1 VTIGDPRTRVE
12 DNRLVT
18 GGGRYVDDVRRPD
31 ELAMVFLRSP
41 VAAGRIASLDSAAA
55 LEMPGVVG
63 VFTGQDLQ
71 ADGIGVLR
79 SGIKV
84 ERPGGDPMLETDCPL
99 LATDHVQFAG
109 DPVAAV
115 VAESRAEA
123 LDAAEAIV
131 LEVDEAPAV
140 ADVRKAVELGAPVV
154 WPGAPDNIVFRFERG
169 DAEAVDK
176 AFGDAAQT
184 VSLDLEIT
192 RVTACPLEPRG
203 ALADFDAESGRSTLW
218 MATQVPHRFAAGIAS
233 VLGIDKADLHLAG
246 IDIGG
251 GFGMRNATSRE
262 GAVAV
267 WVSRKLK
274 RPVRWISTR
283 TEGFESD
290 PQGRDRFTR
299 AELALD
305 ADGRFLA
312 VRVTALGNVG
322 GYVATNGLVSLIQH
336 FAGLAGV
343 YDIPAIRFSMTGV
356 LTNTQVTA
364 PYRGAGRPEATYT
377 IERLID
383 VAARR
388 LGIGRAEIR
397 SRNMLKPEDLPCRT
411 ALGFNY
417 DSGDFP
423 KAMALA
429 MDAADWDG
437 FEARRQ
443 QSASAGKLRGLG
455 IAMSIEGAGG
465 PYGNPS
471 GEFAELNF
479 DGDGR
484 LHVLI
489 GSGDSGQGHRTTF
502 AQVAADAL
510 QIDPAEIVVETGDT
524 DRIRDGY
531 GSVGSRTVISAG
543 TAVTTIAKRLVEAG
557 KALAAAE
564 LGTDAD
570 EIDYSD
576 GIYRAAGTN
585 QSIALSELARRHR
598 EALTIADV
606 VAPDDATF
614 PNGCHICEVEI
625 DPETGKTDLLGY
637 TVVDDVGTVINPL
650 LMKGQMHGG
659 VTQGIGQAMAE
670 RVVYDDNGQL
680 VTGSFMDYAMPRAAD
695 TVMFDVRSNPV
706 PTPTN
711 PLGAKGAGEAGTVG
725 ALPVMISA
733 VCDALAPLGIEHLD
747 MPATPMRVWQAI
759 REAAG
764 GKEE

>member
-1 VTIGDPRTRVE
+1 MTIGEPRIRVE
-12 DNRLVT
+12 DDRLLT
-18 GGGRYVDDVRRPD
+18 GGGRYVDDIRRPD

-41 VAAGRIASLDSAAA
+41 VAAGRIAGLDSEAA
-55 LEMPGVVG
+55 LAMPGVVA
-63 VFTGQDLQ
+63 VFTGENLK
-71 ADGIGVLR
+71 ADGVGRLR

-84 ERPGGDPMLETDCPL
+84 ERPGGEPMLDVECPL

-115 VAESRAEA
+115 VAETRAQA
-123 LDAAEAIV
+123 LDAAEAIA
-131 LEVDEAPAV
+131 LEIEEAPAV
-140 ADVRKAVELGAPVV
+140 ADVRKAVEPGAPIV
-154 WPGAPDNIVFRFERG
+154 WPGAPDNVVFRFERG
-169 DAEAVDK
+169 DAEAVDR
-176 AFGDAAQT
+176 AFADAAHT
-184 VSLDLEIT
+184 VSLDLDIT

-203 ALADFDAESGRSTLW
+203 ALAEFDAGSGRSTLW
-218 MATQVPHRFAAGIAS
+218 MATQVPHRFAAGIAA
-233 VLGIDKADLHLAG
+233 VLGLDKGDLHLAG
-246 IDIGG
+246 VDVGG
-251 GFGMRNATSRE
+251 GFGMRNATARE

-305 ADGRFLA
+305 GGGKFLA
-312 VRVTALGNVG
+312 VRAAALGNLG
-322 GYVATNGLVSLIQH
+322 GYVAPNGLVSLTQH
-336 FAGLAGV
+336 VAGLSGV
-343 YDIPAIRFSMTGV
+343 YAIPAIHVAVTGV

-377 IERLID
+377 IERLVD

-388 LGIGRAEIR
+388 LGIDRAELR

-423 KAMALA
+423 QAMRLA
-429 MDAADWDG
+429 MEAADWDG
-437 FEARRQ
+437 FGARRR
-443 QSASAGKLRGLG
+443 QSASAGRLRGLG

-479 DGDGR
+479 DADGR

-510 QIDPAEIVVETGDT
+510 QVDPADIVVETGDT
-524 DRIRDGY
+524 DRIRDGF

-543 TAVTTIAKRLVEAG
+543 TAVTTIARRLVEAG
-557 KALAAAE
+557 RELAAAE
-564 LGTDAD
+564 LGSEPD
-570 EIDYSD
+570 EIDYAD
-576 GIYRAAGTN
+576 GIYRASGSN
-585 QSIALSELARRHR
+585 RSVALSDLGKRHR
-598 EALTIADV
+598 EELCIADV

-625 DPETGKTDLLGY
+625 DPEIGRTDLLAY

-659 VTQGIGQAMAE
+659 VAQGIGQAMAE

-695 TVMFDVRSNPV
+695 LVMFDVRSSPV

-733 VCDALAPLGIEHLD
+733 VCNALAPLGIEHLD

-759 REAAG
+759 REVERE
-764 GKEE
+764 KEN